1 MSNSK
6 RRKQMA
12 KHGKWESQADPETPS
27 ESVTAESP
35 AAYASEITEALSGVN
50 WTNIRQHH
58 LDAIEKWKN
67 GSRTEYETVAVIDL
81 LIATARQIAAQ

>member
-1 MSNSK
+1 MTK
-6 RRKQMA
+6 MG
-12 KHGKWESQADPETPS
+12 KHKWDAQAEPEAAV
-27 ESVTAESP
+27 EIESP
-35 AAYASEITEALSGVN
+35 APEVTAAPASEITAALSGVN

-58 LDAIEKWKN
+58 LDTIEKWKN